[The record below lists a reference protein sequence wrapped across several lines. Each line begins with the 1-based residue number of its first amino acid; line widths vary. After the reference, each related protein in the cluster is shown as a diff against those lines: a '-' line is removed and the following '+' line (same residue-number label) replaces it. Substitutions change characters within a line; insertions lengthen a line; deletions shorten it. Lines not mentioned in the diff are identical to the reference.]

1 MKSSASSTTLTSG
14 ECSSTALGHRPT
26 RTRERVRLLSLPYLS
41 RYHELTSSRH
51 FRNHARRPIV
61 HLSYANETLSLIHP
75 KFAFI
80 SLHFVFLT
88 TSPVLDHSL
97 KVHFKDSEGK
107 LIRTVEAN
115 EGDDIL
121 AIAHEYDIDLEGA
134 SLNIP
139 CQVASRMRTYA
150 ISPFSSPSAFGPSS
164 RGYASFYV
172 P

>member
-88 TSPVLDHSL
+88 TSSVLDHSL

-134 SLNIP
+134 SLNFL
-139 CQVASRMRTYA
+139 CQLASRMRTYA
-150 ISPFSSPSAFGPSS
+150 ISPFFSPSAFGPSS